1 MYKYS
6 IWLSSFLI
14 VLLISGCS
22 LGSADKKPEIG
33 PTGLGS
39 LTLPNPPFLQRFQSP
54 PATLYDLDALAGQLY
69 EASNQ
74 NNSQQEMQL
83 VTEMTNLWT
92 ETEPQVGEKKG
103 VSEAKTA
110 LKKLQESVPAASL
123 GTKVD
128 NLNQFMG
135 KISEI
140 GQSYKL
146 SPLADLISTSNNVRI
161 LAYYVGEK
169 DWSKASAKVQQLE
182 GNWEQIK
189 PGLEKFGVL
198 SEITATH
205 GTIKSLRDSVS
216 AEDKDGSEGK
226 IKQLNDHL
234 GKIRDYYR
242 SK

>member
-1 MYKYS
+1 MYKFS
-6 IWLSSFLI
+6 VWLSSFL
-14 VLLISGCS
+14 LLLMISGCT
-22 LGSADKKPEIG
+22 LGTAEKKPEIG
-33 PTGLGS
+33 PTGSGP

-54 PATLYDLDALAGQLY
+54 PATLYDLDALAGQIY
-69 EASNQ
+69 EAFAK

-83 VTEMTNLWT
+83 ITDLANVWT
-92 ETEPQVGEKKG
+92 ATEPQLGDKKG
-103 VSEAKTA
+103 VPEAKEA
-110 LKKLQESVPAASL
+110 LKKLQESVSNSSFE
-123 GTKVD
+123 TKVD

-135 KISEI
+135 KVSEI

-146 SPLADLISTSNNVRI
+146 SPVADLIATSNNVRI
-161 LAYYVGEK
+161 LAYYVDQK
-169 DWSKASAKVQQLE
+169 DWLKAGAKAQQLE
-182 GNWEQIK
+182 NSWEQIK

-198 SEITATH
+198 SEITASH
-205 GTIKSLRDSVS
+205 GIIKGLRDSVA